1 MNVGGRNVSGSTRGD
16 SEDEPELVDEDD
28 FEVDPDE
35 EDENNP
41 DDRLPTPGFVMLDV
55 DADAGAGEATI
66 YGRLRV
72 LDSATVYDGG
82 SCERGSWW

>member
-16 SEDEPELVDEDD
+16 SDEPEGED
-28 FEVDPDE
+28 FEVDVPDVDE

-41 DDRLPTPGFVMLDV
+41 DDRLPTPGFVLL

>member
-16 SEDEPELVDEDD
+16 SDEPEGED
-28 FEVDPDE
+28 FEVDVPDVDE

-41 DDRLPTPGFVMLDV
+41 DDRLPTPGFVMLDIDV
-55 DADAGAGEATI
+55 DAGAGEATI

>member
-1 MNVGGRNVSGSTRGD
+1 LNVGGRNVSGSTRGD
-16 SEDEPELVDEDD
+16 SDEPEGED
-28 FEVDPDE
+28 FEVDVPDVDE